1 MGARPGRSPSLVAVV
16 DFGSAERHDDL
27 KLPRRTAMRKKVF
40 GLVIVVAAVV
50 GSIAVLTATPAEA
63 KSCPRGSHL
72 VKCPHQSFCCPNSV
86 MCDCL
91 P

>member
-1 MGARPGRSPSLVAVV
+1 MGARLGRSPSRVAVV
-16 DFGSAERHDDL
+16 GFGSAERHDDL
-27 KLPRRTAMRKKVF
+27 KLPRRTAMRKKLF
-40 GLVIVVAAVV
+40 SLVIVVAAVV

-72 VKCPHQSFCCPNSV
+72 ITCPTGSWCCPNNALCV
-86 MCDCL
+86 CF